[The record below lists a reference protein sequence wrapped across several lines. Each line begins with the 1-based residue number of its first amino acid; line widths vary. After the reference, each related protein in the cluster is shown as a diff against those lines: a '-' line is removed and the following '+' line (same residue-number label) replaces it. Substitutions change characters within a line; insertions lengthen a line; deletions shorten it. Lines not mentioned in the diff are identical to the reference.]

1 VQINDKLLKK
11 LKEMFERH
19 NELEKHLS
27 DPEVISDNT
36 RYTSYVKEHGR
47 LSKFVTKYLQLD
59 ETLKQKEDARAILAE
74 NNSDN
79 DLNNMA
85 RNELDNLEEKE
96 LELFEEVKGCF
107 FTEGGDSGKNAIM
120 EIRAGT
126 GGDEAALFAADLFK
140 MYTKYAEKQK
150 WKTEILDSSYTE
162 IGGFKE
168 ITFSISGQSVYSK
181 LCFESGTHRVQRVP
195 TTETSG
201 RIHTS
206 AATVAVLPEVE
217 DVEIKIDPK
226 DISVDTFRSSG
237 PGGQKVNKT
246 SSAIRI
252 THAPTGLVV
261 KCMDEKSQ
269 HRNRAKAMR
278 ILRSRLYTFLQDQ
291 KKDERDKTRRTQIGS
306 GDRSEKV
313 RTYNFPQNRVTDH
326 RINLNL
332 YNLEKIMLG
341 EIGELIEAMTNY
353 GKQEKMKELAATL

>member
-1 VQINDKLLKK
+1 MQINDKLLKK
-11 LKEMFERH
+11 LKEMFERY
-19 NELEKHLS
+19 NELEKQLS
-27 DPEVISDNT
+27 DPEVIANNT
-36 RYTSYVKEHGR
+36 RYTSFVKEHGR
-47 LSKFVTKYLQLD
+47 LSKFVGKYLQLD
-59 ETLKQKEDARAILAE
+59 ETLKQKEEARSILSEE
-74 NNSDN
+74 NGDK
-79 DLNNMA
+79 DLCDMA
-85 RNELDNLEEKE
+85 KDELDSLEEKE
-96 LELFEEVKGCF
+96 LVLFEEVKGCF
-107 FTEGGDSGKNAIM
+107 FTEGGDSDKNAIM

-140 MYTKYAEKQK
+140 MYTKYAEKQH
-150 WKTEILDSSYTE
+150 WKTEILDSSNTE

-168 ITFSISGQSVYSK
+168 ITFSISGDSVYSK
-181 LCFESGTHRVQRVP
+181 LCFESGAHRVQRVP

-217 DVEIKIDPK
+217 DVEIKIDSK

-252 THAPTGLVV
+252 THEPTGLVV

-291 KKDERDKTRRTQIGS
+291 SKNERDKTRRTQIGS
-306 GDRSEKV
+306 GDRSEKI

-332 YNLEKIMLG
+332 YSLEKIM
-341 EIGELIEAMTNY
+341 IGEMDELIKAMAEY

>member
-1 VQINDKLLKK
+1 
-11 LKEMFERH
+11 
-19 NELEKHLS
+19 
-27 DPEVISDNT
+27 
-36 RYTSYVKEHGR
+36 
-47 LSKFVTKYLQLD
+47 
-59 ETLKQKEDARAILAE
+59 
-74 NNSDN
+74 
-79 DLNNMA
+79 
-85 RNELDNLEEKE
+85 
-96 LELFEEVKGCF
+96 
-107 FTEGGDSGKNAIM
+107 M

-140 MYTKYAEKQK
+140 MYSKYAEKQK
-150 WKTEILDSSYTE
+150 WKVEMLDSSLTE

-168 ITFSISGQSVYSK
+168 VTFSIEGQSVYSK

-195 TTETSG
+195 STETSG

-217 DVEIKIDPK
+217 DVDITIDPK
-226 DISVDTFRSSG
+226 DITVDTFRSSG

-252 THAPTGLVV
+252 VHVPTGLVV

-278 ILRSRLYTFLQDQ
+278 VLRSRLYTFYQDQ
-291 KKDERDKTRRTQIGS
+291 ARNERDKTRRTQIGS
-306 GDRSEKV
+306 GDRSEKI

-341 EIGELIEAMTNY
+341 EIDDLIAAMIDY

>member
-1 VQINDKLLKK
+1 MQINVKLLKK

-47 LSKFVTKYLQLD
+47 LSKFVTKYLKLE

-74 NNSDN
+74 SNGDK
-79 DLNNMA
+79 DLCSLA
-85 RNELDNLEEKE
+85 RDELDSLEEKE

-107 FTEGGDSGKNAIM
+107 FTEGDDSGKNAIM

-140 MYTKYAEKQK
+140 MYTKYAEKQG
-150 WKTEILDSSYTE
+150 WKIEILDSSYTE

-168 ITFSISGQSVYSK
+168 IIFSIEGQSVYNK

-217 DVEIKIDPK
+217 EVEVNIDPK

-306 GDRSEKV
+306 GDRSEKI

-332 YNLEKIMLG
+332 YSLDKIMLG
-341 EIGELIEAMTNY
+341 EIDELIEAMANY
-353 GKQEKMKELAATL
+353 GKEEKMKELAATL

>member
-1 VQINDKLLKK
+1 MNDKLLKK
-11 LKEMFERH
+11 LREMFERH
-19 NELEKHLS
+19 NELEKQLS
-27 DPEVISDNT
+27 DPEVIADNT

-47 LSKFVTKYLQLD
+47 LSKFVAKYLQLD
-59 ETLKQKEDARAILAE
+59 ETLKQKEEANAIISE
-74 NNSDN
+74 NNGDK
-79 DLNNMA
+79 DLYEMA
-85 RNELDNLEEKE
+85 RDELGSLEEKE
-96 LELFEEVKGCF
+96 IELFEEVKGCF
-107 FTEGGDSGKNAIM
+107 FTEGDDAGKNAII

-150 WKTEILDSSYTE
+150 WKMEMLDSSYTE

-168 ITFSISGQSVYSK
+168 VTFSIEGESVYSK

-217 DVEIKIDPK
+217 DVDIKIDPK
-226 DISVDTFRSSG
+226 DITVDTFRSSG

-278 ILRSRLYTFLQDQ
+278 VLRSRLYTFMQDQ
-291 KKDERDKTRRTQIGS
+291 TKNERDKTRRSQIGS
-306 GDRSEKV
+306 GDRSEKI

-332 YNLEKIMLG
+332 YSLDKIMLG
-341 EIGELIEAMTNY
+341 ELDDLIKAMMEY